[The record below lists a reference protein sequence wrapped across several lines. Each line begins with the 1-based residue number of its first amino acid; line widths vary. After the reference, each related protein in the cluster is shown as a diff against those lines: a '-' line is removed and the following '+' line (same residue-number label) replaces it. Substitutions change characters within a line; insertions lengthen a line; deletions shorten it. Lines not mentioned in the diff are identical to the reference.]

1 MTAQDPSYRSLIQ
14 RIAVLVAIM
23 ISGAALSAI
32 VIQPTALKAA
42 TLICTTAMAIALVPR
57 YWVRWLAFIFF
68 MAACFGV
75 AVIASDY
82 GHHVIYDTPLPRSTN
97 DYIWQTTASCLF
109 AAVWLSW
116 WLWSHRFAKHANVDT

>member
-1 MTAQDPSYRSLIQ
+1 MTARAQSYRPLIQ

-32 VIQPTALKAA
+32 VMQPTVLKIA
-42 TLICTTAMAIALVPR
+42 TLIFATATAIALVPR
-57 YWVRWLAFIFF
+57 SWVRWLAFIFF
-68 MAACFGV
+68 MAAWFGV

-82 GHHVIYDTPLPRSTN
+82 GHHVIYDTPLPRSAD
-97 DYIWQTTASCLF
+97 DYTWQTAASCLF

-116 WLWSHRFAKHANVDT
+116 WLWSRRFV